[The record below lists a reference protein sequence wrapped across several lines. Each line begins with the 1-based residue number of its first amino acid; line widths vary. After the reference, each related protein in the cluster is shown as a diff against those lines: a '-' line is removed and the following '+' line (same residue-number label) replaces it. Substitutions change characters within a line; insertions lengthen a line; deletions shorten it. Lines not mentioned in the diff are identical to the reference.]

1 VTSGSTQQSGD
12 SPPPSGGF
20 IWAFAGLAVIALG
33 ALAFWL
39 LQVMAP
45 QPGEERAE
53 LAPLAEFATIEPVGD
68 SLSLPAQGFVQ
79 APAQVAV
86 VSEVSGRITEAAE
99 RLVSG
104 TRFRA
109 GDLLVSIDDEPFR
122 ADLAE
127 AEAAVSR
134 AEVELRNADNQ
145 LARIRQL
152 EAQNFSARSQ
162 LEDAQINR
170 QRAESALEQ
179 ARASVERARIRLDD
193 TRITAPFD
201 SEIISEDAA
210 VGRFVSPGEEIARL
224 FATDFGEIRLGI
236 SRREAALLAE
246 AGSGDRGGRFELAR
260 IPTEVV
266 SGGGAVTYAGV
277 VDRVEPVIDTGS
289 RTVKLVVRVDDAFA
303 EEAGK
308 PPLLLEDLVEVRL
321 QLVGRKEW
329 WRLPATALK
338 QPDRLW
344 RLADDDTLEPLE
356 VRVLFRADDQAVVE
370 SAELRQGDRVLLTD
384 LASPVAGLEVRPRKP
399 PER

>member
-1 VTSGSTQQSGD
+1 MTEGSRQERGD
-12 SPPPSGGF
+12 SRPPSGGF
-20 IWAFAGLAVIALG
+20 KWAVAGLAVIALG
-33 ALAFWL
+33 ALAFWV
-39 LQVMAP
+39 LQAMAP
-45 QPGEERAE
+45 RPVEERAE

-68 SLSLPAQGFVQ
+68 SLALPAEGFVQ
-79 APAQVAV
+79 AQARVAV
-86 VSEVSGRITEAAE
+86 VSEVSGRITEVAE
-99 RLVSG
+99 GLVSG
-104 TRFRA
+104 SRFRA

-145 LARIRQL
+145 LERIRRL
-152 EAQNFSARSQ
+152 EAQNFSARSR

-193 TRITAPFD
+193 TRIAAPFD
-201 SEIISEDAA
+201 SEIISEEAA

-236 SRREAALLAE
+236 SRREATLLAE
-246 AGSGDRGGRFELAR
+246 AGGGARAGRFELAG
-260 IPTEVV
+260 IPAEVV
-266 SGGGAVTYAGV
+266 SGNGAVTYAGV
-277 VDRVEPVIDTGS
+277 VDRVEPVIDTRS
-289 RTVKLVVRVDDAFA
+289 RTVNLVVRVDDAFA
-303 EEAGK
+303 EGAGK

-321 QLVGRKEW
+321 QLVGRKGW

-338 QPDRLW
+338 QPGRLW

-356 VRVLFRADDQAVVE
+356 VRVLFRADDEAVVE
-370 SAELRQGDRVLLTD
+370 SGELRRGDRVLLTD

-399 PER
+399 AQQ